1 MFFNPLVVGIKALDY
16 FQRIRYTFEFIIPKN
31 VSHLSRKYL
40 GIVALKINSA
50 FTNFWI
56 IKVQLAILIGT
67 LIRQSLL
74 FFADLTQS
82 SFMNIL
88 SFVWKWSHEL
98 CSYWELLFL
107 LSLVHSE
114 NWFFLSRWFVQ
125 PYKFCNP
132 LYCGKNINFQM
143 SSKDKKI
150 KHVVIVGAGI
160 AGLTCARELSK
171 YNKHLNVTILE
182 ASDRIWGRVKS
193 IEAKDGTTIEMGAQ
207 FIHGTVG
214 NPIFDYAV
222 EKGIINPHK
231 NQGM

>member
-1 MFFNPLVVGIKALDY
+1 
-16 FQRIRYTFEFIIPKN
+16 
-31 VSHLSRKYL
+31 
-40 GIVALKINSA
+40 
-50 FTNFWI
+50 
-56 IKVQLAILIGT
+56 
-67 LIRQSLL
+67 
-74 FFADLTQS
+74 
-82 SFMNIL
+82 
-88 SFVWKWSHEL
+88 
-98 CSYWELLFL
+98 
-107 LSLVHSE
+107 
-114 NWFFLSRWFVQ
+114 
-125 PYKFCNP
+125 
-132 LYCGKNINFQM
+132 M

-160 AGLTCARELSK
+160 AGLTCACELSK